1 MNMERGAIISDCGLY
16 RYYLSRRWAEG
27 GKVMV
32 FIMLNPSTADA
43 NIDDATIRKCI
54 GFAQRNGCN
63 AIEVVNLFAFRAT
76 KPTDLYLCNHP
87 VGPDNYDHI
96 RSTVRNPNAIV
107 VCAWGANG
115 TKTGQAVVVRAI
127 MKQMKIKTYCLSLT
141 KDGEPGHPL
150 MLPYTSPLRPF

>member
-1 MNMERGAIISDCGLY
+1 MERNAIISDCGLY
-16 RYYLSRRWAEG
+16 RYYLSRRWADG

-43 NIDDATIRKCI
+43 DIDDPTIRKCI

-76 KPTDLYLCNHP
+76 KPTDMYVEDHP

-96 RSTVRNPNAIV
+96 RSTVQNPNAIV

-115 TKTGQAVVVRAI
+115 SKTAQARVVTHMVRHW
-127 MKQMKIKTYCLSLT
+127 KIKLSCLSKT
-141 KDGEPGHPL
+141 KHGEPGHPL
-150 MLPYTSPLRPF
+150 MLPYTSQLQPF